1 MRVSVSEGDSDS
13 DSEGE
18 CEWARDVRSGFG
30 VETMATHV
38 VMQQPAAAVILI
50 QPRDWSTGTCAC
62 CEDCGGCWYALFCPS
77 CFLCGISTRMNENCC
92 AMSVAPVAMRTKLRI
107 ENNIQGSVCDDYCQ
121 MGCCSML
128 IYCQMDRELKHLGR

>member
-1 MRVSVSEGDSDS
+1 MRVSVSESDS

-18 CEWARDVRSGFG
+18 CEWIRDVRSGFG
-30 VETMATHV
+30 
-38 VMQQPAAAVILI
+38 
-50 QPRDWSTGTCAC
+50 G
-62 CEDCGGCWYALFCPS
+62 WYALFCPS

-107 ENNIQGSVCDDYCQ
+107 ENNIQGSVCDDYCK
-121 MGCCSML
+121 MGCCRML